1 MGFLFAQSAIGADD
15 VTVGPRHLRR
25 YVQPTLPDLART
37 MDLKGTVKLEVE
49 IAPNGK
55 VSSVKPLGGHPL
67 LVDCA
72 GRAVK
77 NWQFD
82 TAAQTTT
89 GPVTIIFH

>member
-1 MGFLFAQSAIGADD
+1 
-15 VTVGPRHLRR
+15 
-25 YVQPTLPDLART
+25 

-72 GRAVK
+72 GQSGEELAARHSRA
-77 NWQFD
+77 NHNR
-82 TAAQTTT
+82 T
-89 GPVTIIFH
+89 GHHHLSLSCFGRALIGDGPPVVITFQ